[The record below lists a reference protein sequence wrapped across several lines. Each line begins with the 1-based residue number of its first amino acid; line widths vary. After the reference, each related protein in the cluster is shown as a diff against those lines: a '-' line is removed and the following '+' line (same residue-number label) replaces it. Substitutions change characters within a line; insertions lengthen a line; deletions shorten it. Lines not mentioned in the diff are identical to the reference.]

1 MMKNLF
7 VLLLIIFLTS
17 CGEKLL
23 DKPEDLI
30 AKDKM
35 INILK
40 DMTILNSARNLSVT
54 VLHDYKIEPTTFVFS
69 KYGVDSLQFVT
80 SDRYYA
86 SLPNEYEAMYK
97 EIEKQLEE
105 EKEQMSELKRIKDSL
120 ELKRNLKVSPI
131 KREKTAKAKDSLP

>member
-1 MMKNLF
+1 MKNLF
-7 VLLLIIFLTS
+7 VILLALLLTS

-30 AKDKM
+30 PKEKM

-40 DMTILNSARNLSVT
+40 DMTILNSARSTSIT

-80 SDRYYA
+80 SDKYYA
-86 SLPNEYEAMYK
+86 SLPNEYEAMYA
-97 EIEKQLEE
+97 EIEKQLDN
-105 EKEQMSELKRIKDSL
+105 EKEQMSEAKRIKDSL
-120 ELKRNLKVSPI
+120 GLESNFKKGQIKKVKPKKS
-131 KREKTAKAKDSLP
+131 KDSLP

>member
-1 MMKNLF
+1 MKNLF
-7 VLLLIIFLTS
+7 VLLLALLLTS

-30 AKDKM
+30 PKEKM

-40 DMTILNSARNLSVT
+40 DITILNSARSTSVT

-80 SDRYYA
+80 SDKYYA
-86 SLPNEYEAMYK
+86 SLPNEYEAMYL
-97 EIEKQLEE
+97 EIEKQLDY
-105 EKEQMSELKRIKDSL
+105 EKEQMSEAKRIKDSL
-120 ELKRNLKVSPI
+120 DLERNLKKSQI
-131 KREKTAKAKDSLP
+131 KRGKSKKSKVSLP

>member
-1 MMKNLF
+1 MKNLF
-7 VLLLIIFLTS
+7 VILLAILLTS

-30 AKDKM
+30 PKDKM

-40 DMTILNSARNLSVT
+40 DITILNSARSTSVT

-80 SDRYYA
+80 SDKYYA
-86 SLPNEYEAMYK
+86 SLPNEYEAMYV
-97 EIEKQLEE
+97 EIEKQLDT
-105 EKEQMSELKRIKDSL
+105 EKVEMSEAKKIKDSL
-120 ELKRNLKVSPI
+120 DLERNLKKNQLKRNKS
-131 KREKTAKAKDSLP
+131 KKSKDSLP

>member
-7 VLLLIIFLTS
+7 VILLVILITS

-30 AKDKM
+30 PKDKM

-40 DMTILNSARNLSVT
+40 DMTILNSARTSSVPI
-54 VLHDYKIEPTTFVFS
+54 LQNNKIEPTAFVFS

-80 SDRYYA
+80 SDKYYA
-86 SLPNEYEAMYK
+86 SLPNEYEAMYT
-97 EIEKQLEE
+97 EIEKQLDN
-105 EKEQMSELKRIKDSL
+105 EKEQMSEAKKIKDSL
-120 ELKRNLKVSPI
+120 ELESNLKKS
-131 KREKTAKAKDSLP
+131 KRQLRIRK

>member
-1 MMKNLF
+1 MKNLF
-7 VLLLIIFLTS
+7 VLLLALLLTS

-30 AKDKM
+30 PKEKM

-40 DMTILNSARNLSVT
+40 DITILNSARSTSVT

-80 SDRYYA
+80 SDKYYA
-86 SLPNEYEAMYK
+86 SLPNEYEAMYL
-97 EIEKQLEE
+97 EIEKQLDY
-105 EKEQMSELKRIKDSL
+105 EKEQMSEAKRIKDSL
-120 ELKRNLKVSPI
+120 DLERNLKKSQI
-131 KREKTAKAKDSLP
+131 KRGKPKKSKVSLP

>member
-1 MMKNLF
+1 MKNLF
-7 VLLLIIFLTS
+7 VILLAILITS

-30 AKDKM
+30 PKDKM

-40 DMTILNSARNLSVT
+40 DITILNSARSTSVK

-80 SDRYYA
+80 SDKYYA
-86 SLPNEYEAMYK
+86 SLPNEYEAMYV
-97 EIEKQLEE
+97 EIEKQLDT
-105 EKEQMSELKRIKDSL
+105 EKVEMSEAKKIKDSL
-120 ELKRNLKVSPI
+120 DLERNLKKNQLKRNKS
-131 KREKTAKAKDSLP
+131 KKSKDSLP

>member
-1 MMKNLF
+1 MKNLF
-7 VLLLIIFLTS
+7 VILFALLLTS

-30 AKDKM
+30 PKDKM

-40 DMTILNSARNLSVT
+40 DITILNSARSTSVT

-80 SDRYYA
+80 SDKYYA
-86 SLPNEYEAMYK
+86 SLPNEYEAMYV
-97 EIEKQLEE
+97 EIEKQLDNQ
-105 EKEQMSELKRIKDSL
+105 KEQMSEAKKIKDSL
-120 ELKRNLKVSPI
+120 DLERNLKKSQLKRNKS
-131 KREKTAKAKDSLP
+131 KKSKDSLP

>member
-7 VLLLIIFLTS
+7 IILLAILLTS

-30 AKDKM
+30 PKDKM

-40 DMTILNSARNLSVT
+40 DITILNSARSTSVK
-54 VLHDYKIEPTTFVFS
+54 VFHDNKIEPTTFVFS

-80 SDRYYA
+80 SDKYYA
-86 SLPNEYEAMYK
+86 SLPNEYEAMYV
-97 EIEKQLEE
+97 EIEKQLDN
-105 EKEQMSELKRIKDSL
+105 EKEEMSEAKKIKDSL
-120 ELKRNLKVSPI
+120 DLESNLKERQKYTRGDCQI
-131 KREKTAKAKDSLP
+131 

>member
-1 MMKNLF
+1 MKNLF
-7 VLLLIIFLTS
+7 VILFALLLTS

-30 AKDKM
+30 PKDKM

-40 DMTILNSARNLSVT
+40 DITILNSARSTSVT

-80 SDRYYA
+80 SDKYYA
-86 SLPNEYEAMYK
+86 SLPNEYEAMYV
-97 EIEKQLEE
+97 EIEKQLDN
-105 EKEQMSELKRIKDSL
+105 EKEQMSEAKRIKDSL
-120 ELKRNLKVSPI
+120 GFRKKIKEKPNKKNKLKKS
-131 KREKTAKAKDSLP
+131 KDSLP

>member
-1 MMKNLF
+1 MKNLF
-7 VLLLIIFLTS
+7 VILFALLLTS

-30 AKDKM
+30 PKDKM

-40 DMTILNSARNLSVT
+40 DITILNSARSTSVT

-80 SDRYYA
+80 SDKYYA
-86 SLPNEYEAMYK
+86 SLPNEYEAMYV
-97 EIEKQLEE
+97 EIEKQLDNQ
-105 EKEQMSELKRIKDSL
+105 KEQMSEAKKIKDSL
-120 ELKRNLKVSPI
+120 DLERNLKKSQLKRNKSM
-131 KREKTAKAKDSLP
+131 KSKDSLP

>member
-1 MMKNLF
+1 MKKLF
-7 VLLLIIFLTS
+7 VLLLPLLLTS

-30 AKDKM
+30 PKEKM

-40 DMTILNSARNLSVT
+40 DITILNSARSTSVT

-80 SDRYYA
+80 SDKYYA
-86 SLPNEYEAMYK
+86 SLPNEYEAMYL
-97 EIEKQLEE
+97 EIEKQLDY
-105 EKEQMSELKRIKDSL
+105 EKEQMSEAKRIKDSL
-120 ELKRNLKVSPI
+120 DLERNLKKSQR
-131 KREKTAKAKDSLP
+131 KRGKSKKSKVSLP

>member
-1 MMKNLF
+1 MKNLF
-7 VLLLIIFLTS
+7 IILLAILLTS

-30 AKDKM
+30 PKEKM

-40 DMTILNSARNLSVT
+40 DITILNSARSTSVT

-80 SDRYYA
+80 SDKYYA
-86 SLPNEYEAMYK
+86 SLPNEYEAMYV
-97 EIEKQLEE
+97 EIEKQLDNAKEE
-105 EKEQMSELKRIKDSL
+105 MSEAKKIKDSL
-120 ELKRNLKVSPI
+120 DLERNLKKSQR
-131 KREKTAKAKDSLP
+131 KRLKPKKISKDSLP

>member
-1 MMKNLF
+1 VMKNLF

>member
-1 MMKNLF
+1 MKNLF
-7 VLLLIIFLTS
+7 VILFAILLTS

-30 AKDKM
+30 PKDKM

-40 DMTILNSARNLSVT
+40 DITILNSARSTSVT

-80 SDRYYA
+80 SDKYYA
-86 SLPNEYEAMYK
+86 SLPNEYEAMYV
-97 EIEKQLEE
+97 EIEKQLDNQ
-105 EKEQMSELKRIKDSL
+105 KEQMSEAKKIKDSL
-120 ELKRNLKVSPI
+120 DLERNLKKSQLKRNKS
-131 KREKTAKAKDSLP
+131 KKSKDSLP